1 MANPSFPLG
10 TNLGANLN
18 GANPPTM
25 WADEVDDNGLVIR
38 GHFTGSVP
46 TLVNTFQLGAE
57 MAATDTGLHYT
68 NTGTVA
74 LPSFTIG
81 SLTNALVTVS
91 LTAAQMILTTAGSL
105 SSTNGLI
112 VVPAAP
118 AGFVNVF
125 QRGIVSY
132 TFATAA
138 FTGGGNTTFNIGG
151 GGSALTGL
159 IATTSL
165 WQSATS
171 VIYQFNPLSTVADAI
186 TTATS
191 INLVTASAITNPGTA
206 AGSVKVYVWYSQVA
220 I

>member
-10 TNLGANLN
+10 TNLGSSLN
-18 GANPPTM
+18 GANPPTV
-25 WADEVDDNGLVIR
+25 WADLVDDSGLVID
-38 GHFTGSVP
+38 GHFTGTPP
-46 TLVNTFQLGAE
+46 TTANMFQIGCL
-57 MAATDTGLHYT
+57 MLATDTGNRYINVGSST
-68 NTGTVA
+68 T
-74 LPSFTIG
+74 PSFVVG
-81 SLTNALVTVS
+81 SAANAMQTVS
-91 LTAAQMILTTAGSL
+91 LTAAQIIATTAGSL
-105 SSTNGLI
+105 SSANGLI

-151 GGSALTGL
+151 GGAALSGL

-171 VIYQFNPLSTVADAI
+171 VIYQFNPLSTVANAI

-206 AGSVKVYVWYSQVA
+206 AGSAKVYVWYSQVA